1 MPSAGP
7 LPVREGDVLAG
18 KYRVERVIG
27 SGGMGIVVAAR
38 HQQLGQLVAIKFVR
52 DEAIGDEGAVERFL
66 REARAAVKLKSEH
79 AAKVLDVG
87 TLESGAPYMV
97 MEFLEGSDL
106 GQVLEKDGPL
116 PVVAATEW
124 VLQACEA
131 VAEAHA
137 AGIVHRDL
145 KPQNL
150 FLARTVGGLL
160 GVKVLDFGVSK
171 SMGSISGEAGSLTRT
186 KTMLG
191 SPLYMSPEQ
200 MRSARDVNATA
211 DVWALGVVL
220 FELLTGRWPFE
231 AETMPDLCLKVVS
244 EPPLSLAKLR
254 PEVPA
259 LLVEVVERCLSKDP
273 ANRYANGAEL
283 ASALEAH
290 VPPASRVWAERARLA
305 MSSVHDRG
313 PGSTELPSAP
323 TLQSA
328 RYPASNPAARTAPT
342 PAAWG
347 SEGGSVASS
356 PRRARFAIAGVVVA
370 GVAAVAA
377 VLALHGTQSKPA
389 TITTPPVAASVVTD
403 QGPPRASASP
413 PASAT
418 VELAAPFAS
427 QVAPVPSAT
436 SVPSAHAASAA
447 AATAKG
453 VAQRPRAI
461 GTKPTNHDDD
471 IPALR

>member
-1 MPSAGP
+1 MPLPGP
-7 LPVREGDVLAG
+7 LPIREGDILAG
-18 KYRVERVIG
+18 KYRVERIIG

-106 GQVLEKDGPL
+106 AQVLEKDGPL
-116 PVVAATEW
+116 PIVAATEW

-150 FLARTVGGLL
+150 FLARTVGGVL

-171 SMGSISGEAGSLTRT
+171 AMGAVGGEFGSLTRT

-191 SPLYMSPEQ
+191 SPLYMAPEQ
-200 MRSARDVNATA
+200 MRSARDVNAAA

-220 FELLTGRWPFE
+220 FELLTRRWPFE

-244 EPPLSLAKLR
+244 EPPLSLAVLR

-259 LLVEVVERCLSKDP
+259 PLVAIVERCLSKNP
-273 ANRYANGAEL
+273 AARYSNAAEL
-283 ASALEAH
+283 ATALEPH
-290 VPPASRVWAERARLA
+290 VPAESRVWAQRARLA
-305 MSSVHDRG
+305 MTGGSDIRAPSSTATGSESAVGG
-313 PGSTELPSAP
+313 PGSTS
-323 TLQSA
+323 
-328 RYPASNPAARTAPT
+328 RTAPT
-342 PAAWG
+342 PSAWG
-347 SEGGSVASS
+347 SGAVKAGAFTRRTRLAIAFVVLAGVGATALFF
-356 PRRARFAIAGVVVA
+356 RRAPAKAVVLSRPMVSAIAVEPIA
-370 GVAAVAA
+370 
-377 VLALHGTQSKPA
+377 Q
-389 TITTPPVAASVVTD
+389 
-403 QGPPRASASP
+403 
-413 PASAT
+413 ASAT
-418 VELAAPFAS
+418 SPVLAPDVAPPAESLAAPAVSVAGSMSS
-427 QVAPVPSAT
+427 Q
-436 SVPSAHAASAA
+436 AASSASAPAA
-447 AATAKG
+447 KSPPL
-453 VAQRPRAI
+453 RPRA
-461 GTKPTNHDDD
+461 GGAKPTVRDDD